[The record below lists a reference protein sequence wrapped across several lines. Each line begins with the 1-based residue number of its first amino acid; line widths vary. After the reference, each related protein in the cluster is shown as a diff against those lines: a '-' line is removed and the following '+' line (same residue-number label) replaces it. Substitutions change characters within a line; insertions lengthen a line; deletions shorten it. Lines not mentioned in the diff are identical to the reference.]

1 MQSIPF
7 FRVRHSVLRSSN
19 KYLSSKRCYIV
30 LGVLQGEQVYLSA
43 VINLI
48 VSEDEM
54 YVVFLFAT
62 VVQLLPCFLS
72 CYTDISCKI
81 DQDTDIRFLA

>member
-1 MQSIPF
+1 
-7 FRVRHSVLRSSN
+7 
-19 KYLSSKRCYIV
+19 
-30 LGVLQGEQVYLSA
+30 VYLSA
-43 VINLI
+43 VINLV

-54 YVVFLFAT
+54 YAVFLFAT

-72 CYTDISCKI
+72 CYTDISRKI